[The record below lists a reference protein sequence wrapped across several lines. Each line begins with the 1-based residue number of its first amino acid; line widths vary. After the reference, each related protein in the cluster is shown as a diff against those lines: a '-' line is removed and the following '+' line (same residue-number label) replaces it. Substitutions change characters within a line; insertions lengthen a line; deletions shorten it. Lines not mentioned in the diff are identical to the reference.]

1 MRRALPALLLILTG
15 SLITACGEDP
25 AAQPDPAIQ
34 TAGNGET
41 FNDADVTFASD
52 MIQHH
57 AQALQMVDLARGR
70 TLDPRVHRLVE
81 DIQAAQGPE
90 IEQMTDWLTA
100 WDRPVPATVRDHANA
115 HSEHDMGEVDMGQDM
130 PGMMTEDQIDELAD
144 AADSEFQ
151 TLWLT
156 MMIQHHQG
164 AIEMAQT
171 QQRQGESTAARD
183 LARQI
188 EEAQTAEI
196 AAMEE
201 MLSS

>member
-1 MRRALPALLLILTG
+1 MRRALPALLLLLTG

-25 AAQPDPAIQ
+25 SEQPDPAIQ
-34 TAGNGET
+34 TASNGQT

-70 TLDPRVHRLVE
+70 TLNPRVHQLVE

-90 IEQMTDWLTA
+90 IEQLTDWLTA
-100 WDRPVPATVRDHANA
+100 WDRPVPATVRDHTNA
-115 HSEHDMGEVDMGQDM
+115 HSEHDMSEVDMGQDM

-156 MMIQHHQG
+156 MMVQHHQG

-171 QQRQGESTAARD
+171 EQRHGESTAARD